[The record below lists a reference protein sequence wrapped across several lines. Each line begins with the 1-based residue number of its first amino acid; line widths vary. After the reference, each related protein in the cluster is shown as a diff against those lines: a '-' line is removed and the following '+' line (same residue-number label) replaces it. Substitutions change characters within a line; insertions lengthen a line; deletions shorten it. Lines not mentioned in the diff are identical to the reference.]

1 MALCPG
7 CGNEVQNP
15 QKCPVCGAGRAPKA
29 KASNLKKLSK
39 GRGKCPRCNVFLAEQ
54 DWEGVVT
61 YSCPTCRGTFFAD
74 RGLEEVLN
82 KLRATCDPMDVQSVM
97 KEFKDRFTRKLPE
110 AIRYKKCP
118 VCETVMTRRNYATV
132 SGVIVDFCG
141 DHGTWVDEAQFAA
154 LAEFISRGGDILAAE
169 TGKVRA
175 RIQPCQQGSAKTIMD
190 RLFGGG

>member
-15 QKCPVCGAGRAPKA
+15 QKCPVCGAGRAP

-61 YSCPTCRGTFFAD
+61 YSCPTCRGTFFAE
-74 RGLEEVLN
+74 RGLEDVLN

-118 VCETVMTRRNYATV
+118 VCDTVMTRRNYATV

-175 RIQPCQQGSAKTIMD
+175 RIQQPGTQGSAKTIMD

>member
-29 KASNLKKLSK
+29 NRKKLAK
-39 GRGKCPRCNVFLAEQ
+39 GRGKCPRCNEFLAEQ
-54 DWEGVVT
+54 DWEGVST
-61 YSCPTCRGTFFAD
+61 YSCPTCRGTFFVD

-82 KLRATCDPMDVQSVM
+82 KLRATCDPVDVNTVM
-97 KEFKDRFTRKLPE
+97 KEFKDRFTRKLPD

-118 VCETVMTRRNYATV
+118 VCTTVMTRRNYATV
-132 SGVIVDFCG
+132 SGVIVDSCG

-154 LAEFISRGGDILAAE
+154 LADFICRGGDVLATE

-175 RIQPCQQGSAKTIMD
+175 RIQPGQGANARTIMD
-190 RLFGGG
+190 RLFGGS